1 MRWPPSAM
9 CTCTCC
15 IRRPS
20 CGGTRRYL
28 RNGTGSAPLRGRA
41 SDPTAQ
47 LPHHPLLR
55 SWAQESR
62 ELQLV
67 LASRSHTGEPS
78 AGISG
83 SAGTTLLGRL
93 QHDIRANALP
103 AGGAAP
109 VGSPAD
115 GDRSVQ
121 IHVCYGAR
129 RQVEVLRDA
138 ILHVLAADSTLE
150 PRDVVIMTPD
160 LATFAPLLEAVF
172 LGHAEPAAGTRCRRG
187 CPA

>member
-1 MRWPPSAM
+1 MAGH
-9 CTCTCC
+9 
-15 IRRPS
+15 
-20 CGGTRRYL
+20 GGPR
-28 RNGTGSAPLRGRA
+28 RNGAGSDAGSGRA
-41 SDPTAQ
+41 SDPTAH
-47 LPHHPLLR
+47 LPRHPLLR

-67 LASRSHTGEPS
+67 LASRSYTGEPS
-78 AGISG
+78 AGASG

-103 AGGAAP
+103 AEGAAP
-109 VGSPAD
+109 VRDSAD
-115 GDRSVQ
+115 GDSSVQ

-138 ILHVLAADSTLE
+138 ILHVLAADATLE

-172 LGHAEPAAGTRCRRG
+172 LGRVGSAEPDPDAGGRANRRG
-187 CPA
+187 FPA